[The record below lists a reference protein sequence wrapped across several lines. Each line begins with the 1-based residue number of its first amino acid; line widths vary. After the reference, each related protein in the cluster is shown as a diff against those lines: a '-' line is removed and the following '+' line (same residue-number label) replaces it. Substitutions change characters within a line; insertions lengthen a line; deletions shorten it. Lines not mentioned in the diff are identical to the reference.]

1 MKRKKLMTKVLPA
14 IMAASMV
21 MSLAPTTAFAVTGS
35 QVAKDGTYTATSH
48 VVRTEEDSDDDWDEY
63 DVEVAVS
70 VKDGK
75 FSDIVVTP
83 KNGYTSENASYV
95 NKAYTKSK
103 GIKTLLVGKD
113 ATAENIETW
122 STVSSA
128 TRTSKAVKEAA
139 LEALNGAPEAKQ
151 EAEYQ
156 YVYAAIPYAEY
167 WNAEG
172 VQAAGSTASS
182 TEVDIKGET
191 DKGAFDAVTRATTN
205 HGLHRGNYQQDVTIY
220 DTDGNAYEM
229 DHWTE
234 DGKNIVLTDGTTI
247 GFARGTITLS
257 DNTTRKMDYYKI
269 TGIKYVPVKV
279 KTSDYEA
286 FKAKYE
292 VVENGGTLAGGYSE
306 FNLKSYTATAKVT
319 ENTNGLKT
327 ATKNADGSFSF
338 SARQTGTDSGIEG
351 QELKT
356 ITDLDKLVYSTDN
369 DGNKIGGVQDSSTF
383 GDFLRVDFR
392 GDYGDLAANMQT
404 VEWKYYPDGDTSKE
418 PVATYGTKFAADNW
432 MHKSMG
438 IQLGLTESQRCQL
451 PEGYDGSGT
460 WTVTVYALGYA
471 DTTVTV
477 KVDKDD
483 IHSAHIV
490 SDVTALQ
497 AAITN
502 AEKVNAE
509 GKDAWVGDWDHFQ
522 EHLTEAKDVLAAYEK
537 DATKGTT
544 QEAVNQAVADLNDT
558 MDHLTRYMLMDIPYA
573 DFYASDV
580 TNSDKVDVVTSA
592 TLQKSRNGSLA
603 NGSYHSKTDGT
614 EIAGVTYPV
623 AISAADWSEID
634 WSQYK
639 QVTDKDSVEITTSIK
654 GKEQTATYT
663 GKQALFE
670 QNDYSYYLLSAAEI
684 PDNYK
689 TIAVKDGKLSF
700 GKIEGTEVTKIA
712 DASATLKT
720 NSKYGDYEI
729 DLDRDIEQIAALKN
743 ASVYSVIVN
752 TTDGSSYGMR
762 HVENIW
768 KGTEIAWSVGFKTDS
783 KGCPLSSE
791 QYKDMG
797 GKTIQS
803 ITYYTSAGNYEITVG
818 KDRNG
823 LYVPCKFAGY
833 DSCVSVETADV
844 ESGKTTVSAAGLP
857 EDYKAV
863 YSVDGLAGVEVKDG
877 KLAFDAS
884 TANAG
889 SYTLKVTDENK
900 KYVDLSANFV
910 LTTDKTTVAYN
921 DAMDKLLPAEG
932 FSDDSVS
939 AYVKNIKSVTVNGTS
954 YNATG
959 KGAVTIINTDGT
971 INTDAAPFKDAEEGT
986 EFKITVTAE
995 GYTTDYSFTYTTSGY
1010 TYAYAAIPYAEYYA
1024 NEDVQNGSSTAV
1036 SGTWDTNGEYDTGA
1050 FDTVTRATANH
1061 GLHRGSFQQDVVIYD
1076 TDGNTFEPVYWTDG
1090 NTAVLADG
1098 KTLVKASDRN
1108 TGITT
1113 LTCDGKTTT
1122 YDRYE
1127 IKGIKY
1133 VPVKVKTKNYEA
1145 FKKSYAVV
1153 ENGETLA
1160 GGYSENNLS
1169 SYFAVAAVDEN
1180 TNGLKTADI
1189 NADGTFSFG
1198 KRAEG
1203 TSSGIQNEELKTVSQ
1218 EDLGV
1223 EVVDSSKYGDFL
1235 RVDLKKNYGD
1245 LGAKMQSVIWTYYG
1259 NGDTPLAT
1267 YGTKFAADNWMHK
1280 SMGIQLGLT
1289 ESERCTLPEGT
1300 DGSGKWELTI
1310 VALGYADTT
1319 VTVNV
1324 EKSDIHKATPVSDT
1338 SKLEAAIKAAEALN
1352 KDDYTEKTW
1361 ADLET
1366 ELKEAKDDLTK
1377 AATGKTSQ
1385 ESVAESTEHLNAAIA
1400 ALEKVYVQ
1408 PDGLAN
1414 EAADGNHW
1422 YYYKDGKIAT
1432 DVTTVAHNAN
1442 GWWYVKDGEVDFSYN
1457 GFANNENGWWYVN
1470 GGQVDFTVD
1479 SIIEGTVDG
1488 QYGWWHV
1495 VGSQVT
1501 YDITIACNTN
1511 GWWRV
1516 EGGKVNFN
1524 YNGITNNENGW
1535 WKVEGG
1541 QVNFNYTGVANN
1553 ENGWWRVEGGQVNF
1567 NYTGIANNENGWW
1580 YIRGGQVDFGYTGV
1594 AENENGWWRVEGGQ
1608 VNFNFNGLAQN
1619 ENGWWYIR
1627 GGKVDFSYNG
1637 TANWN
1642 GHRYTIRGGQVI
1654 F

>member
-48 VVRTEEDSDDDWDEY
+48 VVKTEEDSDDEWDEY

-151 EAEYQ
+151 E
-156 YVYAAIPYAEY
+156 
-167 WNAEG
+167 
-172 VQAAGSTASS
+172 T
-182 TEVDIKGET
+182 
-191 DKGAFDAVTRATTN
+191 
-205 HGLHRGNYQQDVTIY
+205 
-220 DTDGNAYEM
+220 
-229 DHWTE
+229 
-234 DGKNIVLTDGTTI
+234 
-247 GFARGTITLS
+247 
-257 DNTTRKMDYYKI
+257 
-269 TGIKYVPVKV
+269 
-279 KTSDYEA
+279 
-286 FKAKYE
+286 
-292 VVENGGTLAGGYSE
+292 
-306 FNLKSYTATAKVT
+306 
-319 ENTNGLKT
+319 
-327 ATKNADGSFSF
+327 
-338 SARQTGTDSGIEG
+338 
-351 QELKT
+351 
-356 ITDLDKLVYSTDN
+356 
-369 DGNKIGGVQDSSTF
+369 
-383 GDFLRVDFR
+383 
-392 GDYGDLAANMQT
+392 
-404 VEWKYYPDGDTSKE
+404 
-418 PVATYGTKFAADNW
+418 
-432 MHKSMG
+432 
-438 IQLGLTESQRCQL
+438 
-451 PEGYDGSGT
+451 
-460 WTVTVYALGYA
+460 
-471 DTTVTV
+471 
-477 KVDKDD
+477 
-483 IHSAHIV
+483 V
-490 SDVTALQ
+490 SDVTALNT
-497 AAITN
+497 AIEK
-502 AEKVNAE
+502 AEKVNTE
-509 GKDAWVGDWDHFQ
+509 GKDAWIGDWDHFQ
-522 EHLTEAKDVLAAYEK
+522 EHLTKAKEVLAAYEK
-537 DATKGTT
+537 DAVKGTT
-544 QEAVNQAVADLNDT
+544 QEEVNQAVADLTDT
-558 MDHLTRYMLMDIPYA
+558 MDNLTRYTWMNIPYA
-573 DFYASDV
+573 DFYAAEEGDSE
-580 TNSDKVDVVTSA
+580 TTVDIVSSA
-592 TLQKSRNGSLA
+592 TKNKTKNGGIVG
-603 NGSYHSKTDGT
+603 GSYHSEDGS
-614 EIAGVTYPV
+614 EINGVTYPV
-623 AISAADWSEID
+623 KVTATTWAEID
-634 WSQYK
+634 WSKYTK
-639 QVTDKDSVEITTSIK
+639 VTDDDSFTVETNNHGQVSTTEYKGKDVLFQRGNYAYYNLATSDVPDSYKELTVDKDGTFAFSKVNGEVKEVTDTAASLTTS
-654 GKEQTATYT
+654 TAW
-663 GKQALFE
+663 
-670 QNDYSYYLLSAAEI
+670 
-684 PDNYK
+684 
-689 TIAVKDGKLSF
+689 
-700 GKIEGTEVTKIA
+700 
-712 DASATLKT
+712 
-720 NSKYGDYEI
+720 GDYCFSLSKETGAE
-729 DLDRDIEQIAALKN
+729 LGIAGVDNRAT
-743 ASVYSVIVN
+743 VYGAVV
-752 TTDGSSYGMR
+752 TDTDGNSYGMR
-762 HVENIW
+762 HLENIW
-768 KGTEIAWSVGFKTDS
+768 NVKGTAEIAWSVGYKTTEPH
-783 KGCPLSSE
+783 GNTLNAAH
-791 QYKDMG
+791 YKKLEG
-797 GKTIQS
+797 ATIAS
-803 ITYYTSAGNYEITVG
+803 VTYYTSNGNYKVNVG
-818 KDRNG
+818 EDG
-823 LYVPCKFAGY
+823 IYVPYKFSGWDESIA
-833 DSCVSVETADV
+833 VEGADV
-844 ESGKTTVSAAGLP
+844 SSGKTTVSATGLP

-889 SYTLKVTDENK
+889 SYTLAVTDENN
-900 KYVDLSANFV
+900 KYLDLSAKFV

-921 DAMDKLLPAEG
+921 DAMDKLLPADG
-932 FSDDSVS
+932 SSDDSVS
-939 AYVKNIKSVTVNGTS
+939 AYVKNIKSVDVNGTS
-954 YNATG
+954 YSPTG
-959 KGAVTIINTDGT
+959 RKAVTIINADGT

-1122 YDRYE
+1122 YAGYE

-1169 SYFAVAAVDEN
+1169 SYSAVAAVDEN

-1198 KRAEG
+1198 KRSEG
-1203 TSSGIQNEELKTVSQ
+1203 TSSGIKDEELKTVSQ

-1259 NGDTPLAT
+1259 NGDTPLVT

-1289 ESERCTLPEGT
+1289 ESKRCTLPEGT

-1310 VALGYADTT
+1310 TALGYADTT

-1385 ESVAESTEHLNAAIA
+1385 ESVEESTNHLNAAIA
-1400 ALEKVYVQ
+1400 ALEKVYVH
-1408 PDGLAN
+1408 PDGLSDTPEN
-1414 EAADGNHW
+1414 GDHW
-1422 YYYKDGKIAT
+1422 YYYKDGEIAT

-1442 GWWYVKDGEVDFSYN
+1442 GWWYVKNGEVDFSYN

-1501 YDITIACNTN
+1501 YDTTIACNTN

-1567 NYTGIANNENGWW
+1567 NYNGIANNENGWW